1 MIDSENYDHSQ
12 QSTNDPKVFIL
23 NKILTNVDEIQSKI
37 PENTYLTL
45 CNDLKELYDNINTQ
59 SPSFSP
65 DQNFL
70 TISLYENIIN
80 DYIIEVD
87 MLHSMLSRC
96 QRQINSLSR
105 RRNTRNNNTN
115 LPSPSSPPTNNITS
129 QTRPTKICEL
139 CNAKLSLKTSLS
151 KHQNTQKC
159 RRLRTHT

>member
-12 QSTNDPKVFIL
+12 RSTNDPKVFIL

-45 CNDLKELYDNINTQ
+45 CNDLKELYDNINTR
-59 SPSFSP
+59 SPPFSP

-87 MLHSMLSRC
+87 MLHSMLARC
-96 QRQINSLSR
+96 QRQITTLSR
-105 RRNTRNNNTN
+105 RHNNNIRNTPTTTN
-115 LPSPSSPPTNNITS
+115 IPTTTNS
-129 QTRPTKICEL
+129 QTRNTKICEL
-139 CNAKLSLKTSLS
+139 CNVTLSLKTSLS

-159 RRLRTHT
+159 RRLRSST